1 MAERRKWVLLVAA
14 PDQLTAE
21 IWTDILVQEGVPAVV
36 NPEDAVSFMGVSTRP
51 CRIMV
56 LEESLKQA
64 QEILEGIQAE
74 EPPPADAE

>member
-21 IWTDILVQEGVPAVV
+21 IWTDILVQEGVPAVIH
-36 NPEDAVSFMGVSTRP
+36 PEDAVSFMGVSNRP

-56 LEESLKQA
+56 LEELLKKA
-64 QEILEGIQAE
+64 QEILEGLQAE
-74 EPPPADAE
+74 EPPPEDAG